1 MALFGNKKDKK
12 GPIQIEK
19 MNGRYCWVR
28 HHNKKKGDASKK
40 KGDQN
45 KKAGDSRPAEKEAHG
60 HIYYDKKYEARL
72 DDDLYETDSQ
82 E

>member
-1 MALFGNKKDKK
+1 MALFGNKKNKK
-12 GPIQIEK
+12 GPIQVEK

-28 HHNKKKGDASKK
+28 HHNNKKKGDK
-40 KGDQN
+40 N
-45 KKAGDSRPAEKEAHG
+45 KKTSDSRPAEKEAHG
-60 HIYYDKKYEARL
+60 HIYYDKKYEARV